1 MIHLRFT
8 WRTKQFL
15 TATDKDNFIRS
26 NKKKFEIAEIYIGQG
41 YCIEYREL
49 I

>member
-15 TATDKDNFIRS
+15 TAKDKDTFIRS

-41 YCIEYREL
+41 YCIEYKEL